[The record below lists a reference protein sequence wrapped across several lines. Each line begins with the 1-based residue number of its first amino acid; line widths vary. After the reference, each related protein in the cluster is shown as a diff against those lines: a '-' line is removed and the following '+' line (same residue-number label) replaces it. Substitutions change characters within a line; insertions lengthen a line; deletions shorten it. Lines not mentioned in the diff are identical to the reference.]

1 LVKGDA
7 KILKLMIAQLKIF
20 IATASLGG
28 FESLVEQRL
37 TVEEP
42 ISMVPKNLIRISIGI
57 EDVEVLIVDL
67 QQAVDQV

>member
-7 KILKLMIAQLKIF
+7 KILKLMIAHLKIF

-28 FESLVEQRL
+28 VESLVKQRL

-67 QQAVDQV
+67 QQALD

>member
-1 LVKGDA
+1 
-7 KILKLMIAQLKIF
+7 MIAHLKIF

-28 FESLVEQRL
+28 VESLVKQRL

>member
-7 KILKLMIAQLKIF
+7 KILKLMIAHLKIF

-28 FESLVEQRL
+28 VESLVKQRL

-67 QQAVDQV
+67 QQALDQV